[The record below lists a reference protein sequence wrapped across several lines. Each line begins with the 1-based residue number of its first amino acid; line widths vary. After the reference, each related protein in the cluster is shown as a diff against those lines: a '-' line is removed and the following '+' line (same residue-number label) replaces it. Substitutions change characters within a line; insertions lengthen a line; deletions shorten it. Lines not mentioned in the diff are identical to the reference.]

1 MKKYWYFFQR
11 KQTNYYY
18 NGEALTQLLR
28 KFGTCDYRIL
38 MEGKIKTFHANL
50 LKKYQERGEAFNVHS
65 VFGVVET
72 AVIDSQFV
80 EGPDDDVNDI
90 ITLPHPS
97 QLSPSSV
104 KLAPELTRDQRNEV
118 LLLLEEFSDVLTDIP
133 GCTNMISHDIKTS
146 TTDPVRQ
153 KPYPI
158 PFSMTEV
165 IKGEIENMQKLNVI
179 EPSDSPYCSPI
190 VIVKKKDQTNRVC
203 LDFRALNRIT
213 VFDAEPIP
221 NVEDIF
227 AKLAGN
233 VFFSGFDLTKGYWQ
247 VPLTDDAKVKTAFQ
261 TPKGLMQFRV
271 MPFGLVNAGAT
282 FSRLMRKLL
291 EGMKNLDNFIDDVIV
306 FTRTWELH
314 MSVLRELFVR
324 LKNARLTVKS
334 SKCCI
339 GFSKI
344 DCLGHVASGCRLEP
358 HADKL
363 EAIVRAPPPE
373 TKRQV
378 RSFLG
383 LIGFYRKFVPNFSAI
398 ASPLSDLTKKGQPN
412 KVVWGECQ
420 ECSFRSLKR
429 ALTTSPILKLPEIGK
444 PFIVQTDASDTGIGA
459 VLLQLE
465 DDVKFPVVY
474 ISRKL
479 KPSESKLFCYREG
492 MFSYSMGNSEII

>member
-1 MKKYWYFFQR
+1 MVLLPKKAN
-11 KQTNYYY
+11 K
-18 NGEALTQLLR
+18 LLLQWR
-28 KFGTCDYRIL
+28 GPYPITEKLGTCDYRIL

-50 LKKYQERGEAFNVHS
+50 LKKYQERGETFNVHS

-118 LLLLEEFSDVLTDIP
+118 LLLLAEFSDVLTDIP

-165 IKGEIENMQKLNVI
+165 IKEEIENMQKLNVI

-233 VFFSGFDLTKGYWQ
+233 VFFSCFDLTKGYWQ

-291 EGMKNLDNFIDDVIV
+291 EGMKNLDNFIDDVMV

-324 LKNARLTVKS
+324 LKNARLTIKS

-373 TKRQV
+373 TKR
-378 RSFLG
+378 RS
-383 LIGFYRKFVPNFSAI
+383 IIPRAYRI
-398 ASPLSDLTKKGQPN
+398 LS
-412 KVVWGECQ
+412 
-420 ECSFRSLKR
+420 
-429 ALTTSPILKLPEIGK
+429 
-444 PFIVQTDASDTGIGA
+444 
-459 VLLQLE
+459 
-465 DDVKFPVVY
+465 
-474 ISRKL
+474 
-479 KPSESKLFCYREG
+479 
-492 MFSYSMGNSEII
+492 